1 MPKNKFRLAEKRLPL
16 CRYLILPQFVLIMSK
31 SLEEVNSTVHTHKG
45 SNFRRFLAFA
55 GPAYMI
61 SVGYMD
67 PGNWATDI
75 AGGSKFG
82 YSLIWVLVMSN
93 LIALLLQSFS
103 ARLGIVSGKDLAQAS
118 RENYPPF
125 VNLFLYVLAEIAIAA
140 CDLAEVIGMAIGL
153 HLLFPDISILMGVCI
168 TVLDSFILLF
178 LLNKGVRK
186 LEAFIICLV
195 LLIGVSFLI
204 ELVIAK
210 PSLQGIVGGL
220 QPYIVNDEALYI
232 AIGIIGAT
240 VMPHNLY
247 LHSSLVQT
255 RQFKR
260 TPEDIK
266 KAIRYNTIDSAVALN
281 FALFVNAAILILAA
295 STFFASGKHEITQIE
310 DAHQLLA
317 PILGSAL
324 APILFAVAL
333 IAAGQSSTITGT
345 LAGQVVMEGYLNL
358 RLQPWIR
365 RLLTR
370 LIAIVPAVIAIL
382 YFGDSATGKLL
393 ILSQVI
399 LSLQLGFAVI
409 PLIHFVSDK
418 KKMGAFVV
426 PVWQRSLAWL
436 AAIIII
442 TLNIKLV
449 YGEIS
454 DTLETAESP
463 ILFSFTVVPICVF
476 CFLMLLYVFAL
487 PFISKESSHKK
498 SEFHA
503 KLQPLKIE
511 AGAAVLRIGVA
522 VDFSTSDSKAINRAI
537 QIGSLNTTL
546 VLMHVLESTNAVVYG
561 ENAFDLEREEDFQK
575 LKQYQVQLHEQGFK
589 CEVQLGYGNPKQS
602 IPELVLKNNCDM
614 LVMGTHGHKTL
625 KDILLG
631 TTVESVR
638 HKIKVPLVIV

>member
-1 MPKNKFRLAEKRLPL
+1 
-16 CRYLILPQFVLIMSK
+16 MSK
-31 SLEEVNSTVHTHKG
+31 SLEEVNSTVNTQRT
-45 SNFRRFLAFA
+45 SNFRRLLAFI

-93 LIALLLQSFS
+93 LIALLLQSFC
-103 ARLGIVSGKDLAQAS
+103 ARLGIVTGKDLAQAS

-125 VNLFLYVLAEIAIAA
+125 VNLFLYILAEIAIAA
-140 CDLAEVIGMAIGL
+140 CDLAEVIGMAIGI
-153 HLLFPDISILMGVCI
+153 HLLFPDVSILTGVCI

-195 LLIGVSFLI
+195 LLIGISFLI
-204 ELVIAK
+204 QLLIAK
-210 PSLQGIVGGL
+210 PDVGEIASGL
-220 QPYIVNDEALYI
+220 KPFIENDQALYI

-260 TPEDIK
+260 TPQDIK
-266 KAIRYNTIDSAVALN
+266 KAIRFNTIDSAIALN

-295 STFFASGKHEITQIE
+295 TTFFKQGRHDVAEIQQAHE
-310 DAHQLLA
+310 LLA
-317 PILGSAL
+317 PMLGSTL

-370 LIAIVPAVIAIL
+370 LIAIVPAVIAIV
-382 YFGDSATGKLL
+382 YFGDQATGKLL

-418 KKMGAFVV
+418 KKMGEFVV
-426 PVWQRSLAWL
+426 PFWQRSLAWV

-442 TLNIKLV
+442 GLNVKLV
-449 YGEIS
+449 YQEIFDLLMDS
-454 DTLETAESP
+454 ANP
-463 ILFSFTVVPICVF
+463 MMVSFTVVPVCIF
-476 CFLMLLYVFAL
+476 CFIMLLYVFFV
-487 PFISKESSHKK
+487 PFLTKGKILKK
-498 SEFHA
+498 SEFHNEVE
-503 KLQPLKIE
+503 PIKIE
-511 AGAAVLRIGVA
+511 AERVVKRIAVT
-522 VDFSTSDSKAINRAI
+522 VDFSGSDNKAINRAV
-537 QIGSLNTTL
+537 QIGSKNSTL
-546 VLMHVLESTNAVVYG
+546 ILIHVLESTNAVVYG
-561 ENAFDLEREEDFQK
+561 EDAFDLEREEDVQK
-575 LKQYQVQLHEQGFK
+575 LRQYQQELKEQNINS
-589 CEVQLGYGNPKQS
+589 EIQLGFGNPKQS
-602 IPELVLKNNCDM
+602 IPELVVKNNCDM

-638 HKIKVPLVIV
+638 HNVKVPLVLV